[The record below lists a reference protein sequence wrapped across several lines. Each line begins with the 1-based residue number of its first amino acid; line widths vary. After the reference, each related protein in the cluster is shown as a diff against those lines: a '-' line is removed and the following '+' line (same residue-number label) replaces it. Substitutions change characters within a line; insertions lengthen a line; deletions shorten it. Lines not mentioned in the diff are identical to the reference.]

1 MQIGIVVKHLLC
13 SKNLYCFFLTV
24 VLFPFQYF
32 VNALAVF
39 VILDNHKTVCNIPHN
54 TLRIRDPDATRL
66 YRLGTSLK
74 FKREKNSKKS
84 IIVSEV
90 EKKI

>member
-24 VLFPFQYF
+24 VLFPFRYF

-74 FKREKNSKKS
+74 FKK
-84 IIVSEV
+84 
-90 EKKI
+90 EKKIQKFYNCLRS